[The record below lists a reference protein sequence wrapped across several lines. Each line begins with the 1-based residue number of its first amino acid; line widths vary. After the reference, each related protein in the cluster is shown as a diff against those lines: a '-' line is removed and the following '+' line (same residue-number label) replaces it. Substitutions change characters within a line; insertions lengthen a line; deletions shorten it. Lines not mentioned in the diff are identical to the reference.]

1 MRRTTIITMLL
12 LISSIAADAQTPKA
26 ERIKEIR
33 SVYAQAKKKVD
44 QNGKNGK
51 SRKDMCIILNRLT
64 DEDIPL
70 YDTEQLNY
78 FFDETSKD
86 GGVATKR
93 PYFITE
99 NWGNHGHLRYRE
111 VLLNP
116 KDQKVM
122 FCYMRGETD
131 GGFVVESRYYYN
143 EQGQCIEE
151 KHNTSNSWTTADSE
165 KENADYYLKIFNLIN
180 YDGYFTPLDTDAPK
194 KPTTPQAE
202 RLKHIRTVYAQ
213 AKEKSAANDKK
224 EMSDDL
230 IITIHDLGDDQ
241 PPRTSE
247 TKVYFD
253 NDGIYFINNTSKS
266 MQLNGYSEYLFDPK
280 TKDLIFSY
288 SRGAEEGEVY
298 EWRYY
303 FDENGKCIET
313 KTNHPDE
320 VDEGFYDKRA
330 AKDWQV
336 IFKILNEE
344 GDR

>member
-1 MRRTTIITMLL
+1 MRRMTIITLLL
-12 LISSIAADAQTPKA
+12 LIGSIAADAQTTKA

-33 SVYAQAKKKVD
+33 SIYAQAKKKID
-44 QNGKNGK
+44 QNGKNGQ
-51 SRKDMCIILNRLT
+51 SPKDMSIIFNRVE
-64 DEDIPL
+64 DEEIPL

-86 GGVATKR
+86 GGVATKQ

-99 NWGNHGHLRYRE
+99 NWGNHGHIRYRE
-111 VLLNP
+111 ILLNP
-116 KDQKVM
+116 KNQQVM

-131 GGFVVESRYYYN
+131 GGFVVESRYYYDEN
-143 EQGQCIEE
+143 GQCIEE
-151 KHNTSNSWTTADSE
+151 KHNTSNSWTTGDSE
-165 KENADYYLKIFNLIN
+165 KENADYYLKIFSLIN
-180 YDGYFTPLDTDAPK
+180 YDGYFTPLDIDTPK
-194 KPTTPQAE
+194 KPTTPKPE
-202 RLKHIRTVYAQ
+202 RLKYIRTAYAQ

-224 EMSDDL
+224 DMSDDL
-230 IITIHDLGDDQ
+230 IITIHDLGDNQ

-253 NDGIYFINNTSKS
+253 KNGIYFINQSNKS
-266 MQLNGYSEYLFDPK
+266 MQLNSYSEYLFDPK
-280 TKDLIFSY
+280 TSDLIFSY

-303 FDENGKCIET
+303 YDENGKCIET

-330 AKDWQV
+330 AKDWQA
-336 IFKILNEE
+336 IFKILITEE
-344 GDR
+344 S

>member
-1 MRRTTIITMLL
+1 MTIITLLL
-12 LISSIAADAQTPKA
+12 LIGSIAADAQTTKA

-33 SVYAQAKKKVD
+33 SVYAQAKKKID
-44 QNGKNGK
+44 QNGKNGQ
-51 SRKDMCIILNRLT
+51 SPKDMSIVFNRLE
-64 DEDIPL
+64 DEEIPL
-70 YDTEQLNY
+70 YDTETLNY
-78 FFDETSKD
+78 YFDETSKD

-99 NWGNHGHLRYRE
+99 SWGNHGHIRYRE
-111 VLLNP
+111 ILLNP
-116 KDQKVM
+116 KNQQVM

-131 GGFVVESRYYYN
+131 VGFVVESRYYYN
-143 EQGQCIEE
+143 ENGQCIEE
-151 KHNTSNSWTTADSE
+151 KHNTPNSWTTADSE

-194 KPTTPQAE
+194 RPTTPKAE
-202 RLKHIRTVYAQ
+202 RLKYIRAIYAQ

-230 IITIHDLGDDQ
+230 YITIHDLGVNQ

-253 NDGIYFINNTSKS
+253 NNGIYFINQSNKS

-280 TKDLIFSY
+280 TKELIFSY

-330 AKDWQV
+330 AKDWQA
-336 IFKILNEE
+336 IFNILNDE